1 MPPCSTWVCLPHAY
15 GSEAEVG
22 GRVAML
28 SSFSLVD
35 PPMALQYQIVI
46 GAIEGERRQ
55 CWGAQRSFRR
65 SRRRQIMWLI
75 GDPFSG

>member
-22 GRVAML
+22 GRVALL

-46 GAIEGERRQ
+46 GATP
-55 CWGAQRSFRR
+55 AQVVYENTAST
-65 SRRRQIMWLI
+65 SSL
-75 GDPFSG
+75 